1 MSTRPFIQEPV
12 TTENWKDLPKEFN
25 DFLDGIDAARKVAE
39 SKEVIDPLYPS
50 YDYDWEV
57 DSDIPLQT
65 AIYYWNS
72 DEELPSF
79 EVIIEEI
86 NDALGEAA
94 YDDWVSSAY
103 SY

>member
-12 TTENWKDLPKEFN
+12 TADNWKDLPKEFN
-25 DFLDGIDAARKVAE
+25 DFLDGIDEARKIAE

-50 YDYDWEV
+50 YDYDWQV

-72 DEELPSF
+72 DMELPSA
-79 EVIIEEI
+79 EVIVEEI
-86 NDALGEAA
+86 NDALAEAA

>member
-1 MSTRPFIQEPV
+1 MSTRPLIQEPV
-12 TTENWKDLPKEFN
+12 TAENWKDLPKEFN
-25 DFLDGIDAARKVAE
+25 DFLDDIDEARKIAE

-50 YDYDWEV
+50 YDYDWQV

-72 DEELPSF
+72 DMELPSA
-79 EVIIEEI
+79 EVIVEEI